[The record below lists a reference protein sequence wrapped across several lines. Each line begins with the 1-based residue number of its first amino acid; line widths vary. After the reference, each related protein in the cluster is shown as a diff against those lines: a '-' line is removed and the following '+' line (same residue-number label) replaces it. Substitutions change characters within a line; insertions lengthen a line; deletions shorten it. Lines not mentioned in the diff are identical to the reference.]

1 MTKYVHIVYVHPVEL
16 GEPNLYKGCNRRIG
30 MKWFAETTDYRD
42 AIKNGVYLLD
52 DSKSKMY
59 AFRSPVTNSIKVF
72 RNPIRMDMRGRK
84 FMVNPVQFPTQV
96 AEPEPEGRVIEV
108 QGSRGDVYKLT
119 EINGNWS
126 CTCSGFK
133 FRGECKHV
141 KELRS

>member
-1 MTKYVHIVYVHPVEL
+1 
-16 GEPNLYKGCNRRIG
+16 

-42 AIKNGVYLLD
+42 AIKNGVYLFD

-59 AFRSPVTNSIKVF
+59 AFRSPVTDSIKVF

-119 EINGNWS
+119 ELNGNWS

-133 FRGECKHV
+133 FRSQCRHIESLK
-141 KELRS
+141 

>member
-1 MTKYVHIVYVHPVEL
+1 
-16 GEPNLYKGCNRRIG
+16 
-30 MKWFAETTDYRD
+30 MKWFAETTDWKD
-42 AIKNGVYLLD
+42 TIKNGIYLLD

-96 AEPEPEGRVIEV
+96 AEPEPEGRVWTVTGSKGDTYQVNEV
-108 QGSRGDVYKLT
+108 R
-119 EINGNWS
+119 GNWS

>member
-1 MTKYVHIVYVHPVEL
+1 
-16 GEPNLYKGCNRRIG
+16 

-84 FMVNPVQFPTQV
+84 FVVNPVQFKTQV
-96 AEPEPEGRVIEV
+96 AEPEPEGRVWTVTGSKGNTYQVNEV
-108 QGSRGDVYKLT
+108 R
-119 EINGNWS
+119 GNWS
-126 CTCSGFK
+126 CTCSGFR